1 MVKFT
6 TLPLPAGE
14 WHDLP
19 NRNSSNPIRNMF
31 EPITFRKGTAQDS
44 YAVFLVF
51 EETLADLL
59 PRLGIQPETPFNQPE
74 KLERTW
80 KARKGLYDHLAVHH
94 DQFWVAEQKGEIIGY
109 ARSVTHDDVREL
121 TEFFIK
127 PGLQSQGVG
136 KALLERAYPD
146 DGMRRSIIATTDLRA
161 LVRYLKAGVYARD
174 TLMYFGK
181 TPQRQDSFH
190 SKLTAQPV
198 QRSEQTYDELDRIDL
213 EVLTFRRRIDHRFLM
228 SDRRGF
234 FYLRDGQVVGYGYVG
249 QASGPFALLDPEDYP
264 AALAHAENA
273 AAEQGRSHYGLEVP
287 MSNRHAIDHLLDSGY
302 RMDSFVAFLMSD
314 QPFGRFDRYI
324 VTSPPFIL

>member
-1 MVKFT
+1 MN
-6 TLPLPAGE
+6 LL
-14 WHDLP
+14 
-19 NRNSSNPIRNMF
+19 
-31 EPITFRKGTAQDS
+31 ITFC
-44 YAVFLVF
+44 
-51 EETLADLL
+51 TLAFH
-59 PRLGIQPETPFNQPE
+59 LGELKRFVIKHSRHPGHKSLGD
-74 KLERTW
+74 KLAD
-80 KARKGLYDHLAVHH
+80 KHH
-94 DQFWVAEQKGEIIGY
+94 TTTVT
-109 ARSVTHDDVREL
+109 SVGIAAQIDVREL